1 MQYIKFIKKNPLVFD
16 DSLKKRNLPPCSSKI
31 VKIHNEYL
39 EHLNLK
45 QKLLEEKNSL
55 SKSFANKKDNVD
67 KIKKLVLEEIVKIR
81 EQEDTNAMIDEAQKA
96 IEQEASATFGKIKAA
111 AEKAGMETG
120 MLKGLFIQF
129 LQNME

>member
-1 MQYIKFIKKNPLVFD
+1 MHDIKFIKKNPLVFD

-45 QKLLEEKNSL
+45 QKLLEEKNLL

-67 KIKKLVLEEIVKIR
+67 NIKKLVHEL
-81 EQEDTNAMIDEAQKA
+81 
-96 IEQEASATFGKIKAA
+96 KIKIDNLNDLATLKLK
-111 AEKAGMETG
+111 ELNEL
-120 MLKGLFIQF
+120 MLFYPIFSQKMFQWRV
-129 LQNME
+129 